1 MLPFLK
7 QKAFEP
13 LFPTWK
19 CKVERNK
26 SSVNT
31 ILSCNRLVNASVPF
45 ISLTHEI
52 HFTFLLY
59 DP

>member
-13 LFPTWK
+13 LFPTWN
-19 CKVERNK
+19 CKVERNLV
-26 SSVNT
+26 S
-31 ILSCNRLVNASVPF
+31 IQYCLVNAIVTF
-45 ISLTHEI
+45 ISLTHEV